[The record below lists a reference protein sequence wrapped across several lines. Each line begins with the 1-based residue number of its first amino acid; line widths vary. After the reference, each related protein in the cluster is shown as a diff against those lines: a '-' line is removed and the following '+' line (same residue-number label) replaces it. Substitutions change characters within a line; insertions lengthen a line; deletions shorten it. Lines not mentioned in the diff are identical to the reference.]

1 MGAAGIIL
9 QAAGA
14 ASSAQAELQQGKDTK
29 NYYSYLAGTSKINAD
44 LARAAG
50 VSESQSVG
58 AEENQQVQ
66 QINEQGRAVVG
77 AQKVALASG
86 GAGVGSKTAEQLV
99 SDTANKVNLDEMA
112 LRYNADLK
120 MKNIKLKADTE
131 ALNYE
136 SQATGY
142 KIAGDQAKRASKSAA
157 WNTILG
163 AGSSVAANWKR

>member
-14 ASSAQAELQQGKDTK
+14 ASSAQSQLQEGKDAK

-50 VSESQSVG
+50 VAESQTVG
-58 AEENQQVQ
+58 ADENQQVK

-99 SDTANKVNLDEMA
+99 SDTANKVTLDEMA
-112 LRYNADLK
+112 LRYTADLK
-120 MKNIKLKADTE
+120 MKNIKLRADTE
-131 ALNYE
+131 AFNDE
-136 SQATGY
+136 NQAEGY
-142 KIAGDQAKRASKSAA
+142 KMAGNQARRASKSAA

-163 AGSSVAANWKR
+163 AGSSIAANWKR